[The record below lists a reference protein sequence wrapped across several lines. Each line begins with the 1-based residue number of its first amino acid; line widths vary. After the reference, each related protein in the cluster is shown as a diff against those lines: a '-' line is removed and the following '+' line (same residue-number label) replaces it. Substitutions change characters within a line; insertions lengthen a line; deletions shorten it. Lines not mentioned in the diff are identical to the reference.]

1 MDGDKEV
8 KAESINSDGWIEI
21 LFSEEVT
28 GNIALQTEDGTDV
41 GWIGKVEGYTAT
53 LELVK
58 GKELTNETI
67 YIVVGKVSTADSI
80 QQLDIKITF
89 VTKGKA

>member
-1 MDGDKEV
+1 M
-8 KAESINSDGWIEI
+8 
-21 LFSEEVT
+21 FTEEVT

-41 GWIGKVEGYTAT
+41 GWVGNVEGYIAT

-58 GKELTNETI
+58 GKELTNETV
-67 YIVVGKVSTADSI
+67 YVVVGKVFTADGI

-89 VTKGKA
+89 ATKGKA